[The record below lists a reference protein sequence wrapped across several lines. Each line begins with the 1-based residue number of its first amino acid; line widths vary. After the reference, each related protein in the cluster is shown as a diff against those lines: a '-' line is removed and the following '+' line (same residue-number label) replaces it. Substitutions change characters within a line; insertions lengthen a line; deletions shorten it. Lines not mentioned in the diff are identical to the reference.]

1 MLSSK
6 KSQQQPLKI
15 FFCPRGKPVQKRIV
29 EIRKK
34 GKKVFEEF
42 LAKSNLLI
50 FILFS
55 FLFLKVILFLYAPAL
70 LPTKRKKM
78 GETRRELFWS
88 PPHSSANL
96 RIYILARRGGAGL
109 QNAIPCS
116 FYLLF
121 AFGMKEGKVTQAR
134 ASAIDNSGDGSDPID
149 YHESFIPFLRLVL

>member
-1 MLSSK
+1 M
-6 KSQQQPLKI
+6 
-15 FFCPRGKPVQKRIV
+15 

-70 LPTKRKKM
+70 LPTKRKKD
-78 GETRRELFWS
+78 GRDETGVILV
-88 PPHSSANL
+88 PPPFIGKPSHL
-96 RIYILARRGGAGL
+96 YTRTPGAL
-109 QNAIPCS
+109 DCKTPFRS

-121 AFGMKEGKVTQAR
+121 AFGMKEGKMTQAR